1 MTILSFTN
9 IGIDGFRGL
18 RKLELTDLG
27 RVNILVGSNNS
38 GKTSVLEA
46 LSILC
51 QPCNPNEWLAMV
63 RRRDF
68 GRLDESIVQS
78 FRWCFTRVSELLD
91 PDLLIEAGCKFS
103 CEGRFSLQS
112 LEVRYSEFL
121 GIPPE
126 EDRTSTRVINDAS
139 RRLRQKDLT
148 LMMEDDNPMRGL
160 ELTYFPKTKNNQL
173 DLLDLFSSVTGLKN
187 NNFTLRIW
195 EDILPIKFRFGDGY
209 KIPSETLTPYSYQLN
224 PRQVRSQSKQI
235 FQLDSP
241 SVLELLKDF
250 DADIEKIE
258 IASFHGERPAIYIK
272 HSKLGIA
279 PISVFGDAMRRSVLL
294 ASTLLSLKEG
304 GILLIDEVEAG
315 IHVGALGKVFEWL
328 SRVARQLDVQIFV
341 TTHSLEAVDALLAA
355 SNPQDNEDIV
365 AYRLSQTP
373 EATLS
378 KRFAGDFLHRLRY
391 ERGLDLR

>member
-91 PDLLIEAGCKFS
+91 PDLFIEAGCKFS

-121 GIPPE
+121 GIPPA
-126 EDRTSTRVINDAS
+126 EDRTSTSVINDAS

-160 ELTYFPKTKNNQL
+160 ELTYFPKTKNNQ
-173 DLLDLFSSVTGLKN
+173 LDLFSSVTGLKN